1 MTKEEIE
8 RRICEMIKER
18 ALIPSDTIRLD
29 KDLRENYGVDSL
41 VLVELLVEIECAFDI
56 TFDSSSLTN
65 EFFSTAGT
73 IADYV
78 YQKTAAAIL

>member
-1 MTKEEIE
+1 MKKEEIE
-8 RRICEMIKER
+8 QKICEMIKER
-18 ALIPSDTIRLD
+18 APIPSDTIELNV
-29 KDLRENYGVDSL
+29 DLRENYGVDSL
-41 VLVELLVEIECAFDI
+41 CLVELLVEIECAFDI

-78 YQKTAAAIL
+78 YQKTAAALI